1 MLTLALACAFPNP
14 TPTKSTLDTSA
25 VEAPP
30 TGDTGAEPTLPT
42 GDTGG
47 GPVTLPPGAFVIQTL
62 PWSPDVTDLAITS
75 SGASCVSGSEWY
87 YGYGSPVDQYVPG
100 RARLNRVSADGVPD
114 DAFAVDGFFEAE
126 DTYGGTAVTAGPG
139 DGCYLAVGVDFDEYS
154 YTIRAASIVLVDPAG
169 AIDPSFVAPILDHDP
184 GAPEVVADLAPAA
197 DGGVYALS
205 AAGTAV
211 TVDKYG
217 PDGSPDPSWGVN
229 GEATLP
235 LPAASWGELAVL
247 ADGSVLVGFGAT
259 VAKLDPGDLDPSWG
273 VAGVAT
279 SAGGYRTHGM
289 GATPDGGLVL
299 AGYDETPFVESF
311 DAAGQPALPPTGV
324 ALPYAEVY
332 GAAVD
337 DAGGIWLAA
346 RVDAPAV
353 VRLRPDGGLETA
365 WQSGGIAIVPPE
377 MPGTQAQMDAIEVR
391 SDGAVVAV
399 GAQLRDVEMVG
410 LLLAP

>member
-154 YTIRAASIVLVDPAG
+154 YTIRAASIVLV
-169 AIDPSFVAPILDHDP
+169 
-184 GAPEVVADLAPAA
+184 
-197 DGGVYALS
+197 
-205 AAGTAV
+205 
-211 TVDKYG
+211 
-217 PDGSPDPSWGVN
+217 
-229 GEATLP
+229 
-235 LPAASWGELAVL
+235 
-247 ADGSVLVGFGAT
+247 
-259 VAKLDPGDLDPSWG
+259 
-273 VAGVAT
+273 
-279 SAGGYRTHGM
+279 
-289 GATPDGGLVL
+289 
-299 AGYDETPFVESF
+299 
-311 DAAGQPALPPTGV
+311 
-324 ALPYAEVY
+324 
-332 GAAVD
+332 
-337 DAGGIWLAA
+337 
-346 RVDAPAV
+346 
-353 VRLRPDGGLETA
+353 
-365 WQSGGIAIVPPE
+365 AIVPPE